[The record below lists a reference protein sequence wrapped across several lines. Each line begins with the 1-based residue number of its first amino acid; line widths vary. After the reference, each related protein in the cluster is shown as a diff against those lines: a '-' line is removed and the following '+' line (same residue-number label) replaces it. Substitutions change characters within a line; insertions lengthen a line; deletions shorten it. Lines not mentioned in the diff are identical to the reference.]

1 MVNWRTEF
9 QQLVVYLFYIFY
21 FFYFFCASI
30 MLIVS
35 CIFVLSRL
43 SMMLTFLRYYMIG
56 IFVFLD
62 TVSMELP
69 LFYYWGI
76 VSVFTTLV
84 FLLIIINLVLSII
97 KVVLFMVDIVKWG
110 VIFILM
116 MWYNYINRN
125 RAQISIHYRHASFF
139 ILLLQSGKKRA
150 TSAKTVSIVFTN

>member
-1 MVNWRTEF
+1 
-9 QQLVVYLFYIFY
+9 
-21 FFYFFCASI
+21 
-30 MLIVS
+30 
-35 CIFVLSRL
+35 
-43 SMMLTFLRYYMIG
+43 MLTFLRYYMIG

-84 FLLIIINLVLSII
+84 FLLLIINLVLSII

-110 VIFILM
+110 VIFVLM

-125 RAQISIHYRHASFF
+125 RAQISIHYRHASLF